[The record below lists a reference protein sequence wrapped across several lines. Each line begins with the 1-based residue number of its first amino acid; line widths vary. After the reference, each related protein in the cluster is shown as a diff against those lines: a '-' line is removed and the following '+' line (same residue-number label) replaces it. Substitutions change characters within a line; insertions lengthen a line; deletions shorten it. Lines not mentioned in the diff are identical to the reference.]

1 MKQRNKK
8 VNKVKTPKEPSLLRK
23 VIEVYYEAAQQR
35 KAERA
40 LQKLEW
46 SADFL
51 TKIVTDTAK
60 STGQDISIELI
71 NTRGERMIISS
82 QYLVSNHSQP
92 EDSIFNHLDDD
103 AAIDRFIS
111 THAIKR

>member
-1 MKQRNKK
+1 MKKRDKQ
-8 VNKVKTPKEPSLLRK
+8 KEPSLLRK
-23 VIEVYYEAAQQR
+23 VIEVYYQDALQK

-51 TKIVTDTAK
+51 TSIVTKTAK
-60 STGQDISIELI
+60 SLGQEVSIELV
-71 NTRGERMIISS
+71 NKRGERMIISS
-82 QYLVSNHSQP
+82 QYLAPPSASQA

-103 AAIDRFIS
+103 AAVERFIA
-111 THAIKR
+111 THAKR